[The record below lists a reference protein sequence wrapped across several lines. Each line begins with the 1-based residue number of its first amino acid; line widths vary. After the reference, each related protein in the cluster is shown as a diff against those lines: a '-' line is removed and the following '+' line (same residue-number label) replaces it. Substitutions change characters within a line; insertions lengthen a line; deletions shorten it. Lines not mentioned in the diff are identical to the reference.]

1 MYAHVCN
8 GASEAKRGCWILRAA
23 VSGDCELSD
32 LGERNRTWVLTEAAS
47 TLLRKRLPAIFD
59 N

>member
-23 VSGDCELSD
+23 VSGDCEPSD
-32 LGERNRTWVLTEAAS
+32 LGDRNKTWVLTEAAS
-47 TLLRKRLPAIFD
+47 TL
-59 N
+59 